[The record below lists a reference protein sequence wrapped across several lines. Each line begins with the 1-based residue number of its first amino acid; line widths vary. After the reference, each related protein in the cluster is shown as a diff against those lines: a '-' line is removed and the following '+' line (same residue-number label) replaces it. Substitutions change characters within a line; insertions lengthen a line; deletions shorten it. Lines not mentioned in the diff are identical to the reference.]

1 MKCQGRTTQP
11 YSFSHYLEYC
21 HTGIEERTVDN
32 GTLFDCFVL
41 SEEPMTFKDAVV
53 YCGNQGIPLA
63 EIQTE
68 LDHSNIIEKL
78 QVCCNNWKIFYDLP
92 KSLSARL

>member
-1 MKCQGRTTQP
+1 M
-11 YSFSHYLEYC
+11 
-21 HTGIEERTVDN
+21 IVDN

-53 YCGNQGIPLA
+53 HCGNQGIPLA

-68 LDHSNIIEKL
+68 LDHSHIIGCL
-78 QVCCNNWKIFYDLP
+78 LYTSPSPRDLSTSRMP
-92 KSLSARL
+92 SSA

>member
-1 MKCQGRTTQP
+1 MNTLI
-11 YSFSHYLEYC
+11 FSHLEYC
-21 HTGIEERTVDN
+21 HTGIKEKTVDN

-68 LDHSNIIEKL
+68 QDHTNIIEKL
-78 QVCCNNWKIFYDLP
+78 QVCCNNNMLGPVKRKLNCSDFPISQDL
-92 KSLSARL
+92 

>member
-1 MKCQGRTTQP
+1 M
-11 YSFSHYLEYC
+11 
-21 HTGIEERTVDN
+21 DN

-78 QVCCNNWKIFYDLP
+78 QVCCNNYRGPKPLP
-92 KSLSARL
+92 AHVTCWDNVKNHYMIRLNNNLVYGV

>member
-1 MKCQGRTTQP
+1 M
-11 YSFSHYLEYC
+11 
-21 HTGIEERTVDN
+21 DN

-78 QVCCNNWKIFYDLP
+78 QVCCNN
-92 KSLSARL
+92 